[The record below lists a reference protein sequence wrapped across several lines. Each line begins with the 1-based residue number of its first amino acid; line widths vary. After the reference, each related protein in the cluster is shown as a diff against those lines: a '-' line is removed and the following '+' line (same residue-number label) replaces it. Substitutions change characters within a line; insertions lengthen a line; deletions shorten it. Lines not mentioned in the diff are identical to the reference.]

1 MKLIYHL
8 KFLYLNCDITKNK
21 LIKQYIESNN
31 YLTGIEFLKEY
42 HSKNKYGIAFL
53 DISTGEFSLANCDYD
68 QLEKLVNIYDPS
80 ELLCSKDDKSL
91 ISEKFKG
98 KNIFSLDNW
107 VFKMGYSYDK
117 LISFFNVKNLKGY
130 GV

>member
-1 MKLIYHL
+1 M
-8 KFLYLNCDITKNK
+8 
-21 LIKQYIESNN
+21 
-31 YLTGIEFLKEY
+31 FLKINTELLF
-42 HSKNKYGIAFL
+42 STFL
-53 DISTGEFSLANCDYD
+53 QASSLANCDYD

-80 ELLCSKDDKSL
+80 ELLCSKDDKNL

-130 GV
+130 GIEDDKEGIVAAGAILFYLELTEHNDLSNITFSLELKMTNSCG